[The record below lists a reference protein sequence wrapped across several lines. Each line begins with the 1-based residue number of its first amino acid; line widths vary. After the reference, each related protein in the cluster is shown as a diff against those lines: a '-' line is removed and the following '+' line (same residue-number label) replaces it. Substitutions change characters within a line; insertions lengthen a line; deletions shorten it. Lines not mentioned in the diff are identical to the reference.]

1 MGLSWPA
8 YTNWEAPGSKKPR
21 SFNCFCVIVK
31 RWIRPEKSW
40 ILMDGH
46 KWYLCGITEMWWKH
60 QCNGTW
66 VTTPGEEWCGLGCSA
81 RCCGNSGSQR
91 AGNQHC
97 HWWRVLWVWWS
108 SDEREQDVNSAV
120 GMSQASSHH
129 CLFAARCN
137 PSPPAPHCW
146 PWVTPLV
153 LLSPGLPS
161 PWGCVLLGE
170 GCSQSWSTQFSWWAL
185 VLVNSWCKGYCYLWF
200 QWHLVP

>member
-8 YTNWEAPGSKKPR
+8 YTNWGSKKPR

-81 RCCGNSGSQR
+81 RCCGNLWSQR

-97 HWWRVLWVWWS
+97 HCGSGEAVMRGSRTSALLWARPRPAATTVCLLQSIPSCSSLLALGHPAHPAVPWAAISTGLCPPGGRVLSVL
-108 SDEREQDVNSAV
+108 EHPIRLV
-120 GMSQASSHH
+120 G
-129 CLFAARCN
+129 F
-137 PSPPAPHCW
+137 
-146 PWVTPLV
+146 
-153 LLSPGLPS
+153 
-161 PWGCVLLGE
+161 
-170 GCSQSWSTQFSWWAL
+170 STGKQL
-185 VLVNSWCKGYCYLWF
+185 M
-200 QWHLVP
+200 